1 MQPQPQTQ
9 HPPQKQTFRQDEKP
23 SLTIRRR
30 IAAPPAM
37 VFAAWIDP
45 QKLAQWWGP
54 HECQT
59 LDATIDARV
68 GGTFRI
74 RFKEPGPD
82 GEIHDVS
89 GTYDAVEFDQKLSF
103 SWQWITMP
111 ERKSHVTLTLA
122 PDDNGKAT
130 ILVLHHEQFADEA
143 ARDGHNGGW
152 NSALDKLETL
162 FAAAS

>member
-1 MQPQPQTQ
+1 MQQ
-9 HPPQKQTFRQDEKP
+9 HLRTPPQEHEDPQAQKP

-30 IAAPPAM
+30 IKAPPAM
-37 VFAAWIDP
+37 VFAAWTDP

-54 HECQT
+54 HDCQT

-89 GTYDAVEFDQKLSF
+89 GTYNAVEQNHKLSF

-111 ERKSHVTLTLA
+111 ERKSHVTLTLTG
-122 PDDNGKAT
+122 DDNGAAT

-143 ARDGHNGGW
+143 ARDGHQGGW
-152 NSALDKLETL
+152 SSALDKLETF
-162 FAAAS
+162 FAGAS

>member
-1 MQPQPQTQ
+1 MHPHPQTSP
-9 HPPQKQTFRQDEKP
+9 HDEKP

-30 IAAPPAM
+30 IAAPPTM
-37 VFAAWIDP
+37 VFAAWTDP
-45 QKLAQWWGP
+45 QKLVHWWAPGDC
-54 HECQT
+54 EMI
-59 LDATIDARV
+59 DANVDARV

-74 RFKEPGPD
+74 RFKEPGPE

-89 GTYDAVEFDQKLSF
+89 GTYDAVEMDQKLSF

-111 ERKSHVTLTLA
+111 ERKSHVTLTLS
-122 PDDNGKAT
+122 PGDDGAAT

-152 NSALDKLETL
+152 SSALDKLET
-162 FAAAS
+162 FCRQVS

>member
-1 MQPQPQTQ
+1 MHPHPHPQTS
-9 HPPQKQTFRQDEKP
+9 PQDEKP

-37 VFAAWIDP
+37 VFAAWTDP
-45 QKLAQWWGP
+45 QKLAHWWGP

-59 LDATIDARV
+59 LDANVDARV

-89 GTYDAVEFDQKLSF
+89 GTYDAVEMDQKLSF

-111 ERKSHVTLTLA
+111 ERTSHVTLTLA
-122 PDDNGKAT
+122 PDDDGAAT

-143 ARDGHNGGW
+143 ARDGHHGGW
-152 NSALDKLETL
+152 SSALDKLET
-162 FAAAS
+162 FCTEAS